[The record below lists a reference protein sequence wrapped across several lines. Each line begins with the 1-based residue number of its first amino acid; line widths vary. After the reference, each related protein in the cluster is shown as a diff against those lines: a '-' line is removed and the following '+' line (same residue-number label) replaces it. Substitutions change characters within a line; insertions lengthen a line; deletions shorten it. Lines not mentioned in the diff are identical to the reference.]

1 MTVKR
6 TLIIA
11 IVSALATTQAWG
23 EEKDPVAATVDG
35 YEIHLSD
42 VVDAR
47 ELLPAQMQGQ
57 PMRVV
62 YPMLLDSLINSRL
75 AAKKARAMGLDDT
88 PEFKS
93 RMARISEQLLER
105 TLLTKHIEENLTDE
119 LLQERYTTYSERL
132 KGQEEVHARHIL
144 VKAEDEAKA
153 KDLIVKLQAG
163 EDFAALAKEHSTGP
177 SGPEGGD
184 LGWFGPGR
192 MVPAFENAA
201 MALAAGDF
209 TTAPVK
215 SQFGWHVIKV
225 DERRPVTV
233 PSFEDAKSNLANEV
247 LGELG
252 QAMMDDLRKD
262 AKVDK
267 VDLEALQ

>member
-6 TLIIA
+6 TLIIT
-11 IVSALATTQAWG
+11 IISALATTQAWA

-47 ELLPAQMQGQ
+47 ELLPQQMQGQ

-75 AAKKARAMGLDDT
+75 AAKKARELGLDDA

-105 TLLTKHIEENLTDE
+105 ALLTKHIEENLTDE
-119 LLQERYTTYSERL
+119 LLQERYVTYSERL

-144 VKAEDEAKA
+144 VKAEDEA

-192 MVPAFENAA
+192 MVPAFETAA
-201 MALAAGDF
+201 MVLATGDF
-209 TTAPVK
+209 TAAPVRT
-215 SQFGWHVIKV
+215 QFGWHVIKV
-225 DERRPVTV
+225 DERRPVKV

-252 QAMMDDLRKD
+252 QAMMDDLRKGV
-262 AKVDK
+262 KVDK

>member
-1 MTVKR
+1 MTIKR

-11 IVSALATTQAWG
+11 IVSAVATTQAWA
-23 EEKDPVAATVDG
+23 EEKDPVAASVDG

-47 ELLPAQMQGQ
+47 ELLPQKMQGQ

-75 AAKKARAMGLDDT
+75 AAKKARQLGLDDT

-105 TLLTKHIEENLTDE
+105 ALLTKHIEENLTDE
-119 LLQERYTTYSERL
+119 LLQERY
-132 KGQEEVHARHIL
+132 EVLSKQMKDQKEVRARHIL
-144 VKAEDEAKA
+144 VTAEDEA
-153 KDLIVKLQAG
+153 KDLIVKLKAG
-163 EDFAALAKEHSTGP
+163 EDFAALAKEHSTGS
-177 SGPEGGD
+177 SGPDGGE

-192 MVPAFENAA
+192 MVPAFETAA
-201 MALAAGDF
+201 MALEAGDF
-209 TTAPVK
+209 TTSPVK
-215 SQFGWHVIKV
+215 TQFGWHVIKV

-233 PSFEDAKSNLANEV
+233 PSFEDAKSSLANEAI
-247 LGELG
+247 GELG
-252 QAMMDDLRKD
+252 QSLMGDLRKA

-267 VDLEALQ
+267 VDLDALQ